1 MREPPDAPSPT
12 QPDPQ
17 ISAKLLQMF
26 DLIDRLETEG
36 ADDQQLADAIVSQ
49 VETLHRQVLDGMQ
62 PSQAA
67 CKASHL

>member
-1 MREPPDAPSPT
+1 MREPPDVMSPPQT
-12 QPDPQ
+12 DPQ

-36 ADDQQLADAIVSQ
+36 AADQQLADAIVSQ

-62 PSQAA
+62 HGQAA
-67 CKASHL
+67 NTA

>member
-1 MREPPDAPSPT
+1 MSPPQT
-12 QPDPQ
+12 DPQ

-36 ADDQQLADAIVSQ
+36 AADQQLADAIVSQ

-62 PSQAA
+62 HGQAA
-67 CKASHL
+67 NTA

>member
-1 MREPPDAPSPT
+1 
-12 QPDPQ
+12 
-17 ISAKLLQMF
+17 MF